1 VYVPGSL
8 LVVDDDDDIREATRA
23 LMEKHG
29 WDVVAVGSG
38 SEALAYLAYEAP
50 DLVLL
55 DLHMD
60 DMNGWEVIGMVRSE
74 PRLAGT
80 EIVVVTGSDAAVTP
94 PTRVLRKPFKIE
106 ALLEVLGQPPSKGHA
121 SSKRHSA

>member
-1 VYVPGSL
+1 MLVPGSL
-8 LVVDDDDDIREATRA
+8 LVVDDDDDIRNATRDV
-23 LMEKHG
+23 MERNG

-38 SEALAYLAYEAP
+38 AEALAYLTHVTP

-60 DMNGWEVIGMVRSE
+60 DMNGWEVITLLRSE
-74 PRLAGT
+74 PRLANVT
-80 EIVVVTGSDAAVTP
+80 VVVVTGSDAAVAP

-106 ALLEVLGQPPSKGHA
+106 RLLEILDEPAADAPRRRQTA
-121 SSKRHSA
+121 SS

>member
-1 VYVPGSL
+1 MNVPGSL
-8 LVVDDDDDIREATRA
+8 LVVDDDDDIRDATRA
-23 LMEKHG
+23 VMERNG

-38 SEALAYLAYEAP
+38 AEALAYLAYAVP

-60 DMNGWEVIGMVRSE
+60 DMNGWEVISMVRSE
-74 PRLAGT
+74 PRLAHV
-80 EIVVVTGSDAAVTP
+80 EVVVVTGSDAEVSP

-106 ALLEVLGQPPSKGHA
+106 ALLEVIGKPATKPAPQ
-121 SSKRHSA
+121 RSA